1 MGQIYHDRDKNVRIL
16 TEYKDNDK
24 KSKMKKVLVIS
35 ASDSDLPVMV
45 EACKVLEDF
54 NVDYDLTL
62 SSAHRSPERTVK
74 IVEQAYKKGV
84 KVIIAGAGFAAHL
97 AGVVAA
103 HFPLPVV
110 GVPLKGGSLSGLD
123 ALYATVQM
131 PAGVPVA
138 TVGVDNVRNGALL
151 AIQILATSDKKLE
164 KKMIEYKKSLAEN
177 VEKKAQKLKE
187 VGLER
192 FLEEKR

>member
-1 MGQIYHDRDKNVRIL
+1 
-16 TEYKDNDK
+16 
-24 KSKMKKVLVIS
+24 MKKVLVIS
-35 ASDSDLPVMV
+35 ASDSDLPVMAD
-45 EACKVLEDF
+45 ACKVLEDF
-54 NVDYDLTL
+54 EIEYDLTL
-62 SSAHRSPERTVK
+62 SSAHRSPEKTVRV
-74 IVEQAYKKGV
+74 VEEAYKDGI

-103 HFPLPVV
+103 HFPLPVI
-110 GVPLKGGSLSGLD
+110 GVPLKGGALNGLD

-177 VEKKAQKLKE
+177 VEKKAQRLKE
-187 VGLER
+187 IGLER
-192 FLEEKR
+192 FLKEKR

>member
-1 MGQIYHDRDKNVRIL
+1 
-16 TEYKDNDK
+16 
-24 KSKMKKVLVIS
+24 MKKVLVIS
-35 ASDSDLPVMV
+35 ASDSDLPIMA
-45 EACKVLEDF
+45 EACKVLEEF
-54 NVDYDLTL
+54 KVEYDLTL
-62 SSAHRSPERTVK
+62 SSAHRSPEKTVRV
-74 IVEQAYKKGV
+74 VEQAYKDGV

-97 AGVVAA
+97 AGIVAA
-103 HFPLPVV
+103 HFPLPVI
-110 GVPLKGGSLSGLD
+110 GVPLKGGALNGLD

-138 TVGVDNVRNGALL
+138 TVGVDNVRNAALL

-177 VEKKAQKLKE
+177 VEKKAQRLEK
-187 VGLER
+187 VGLEK

>member
-1 MGQIYHDRDKNVRIL
+1 
-16 TEYKDNDK
+16 
-24 KSKMKKVLVIS
+24 MKKVLVIS
-35 ASDSDLPVMV
+35 ASDSDLPVMA
-45 EACKVLEDF
+45 EAVKVLEEF
-54 NVDYDLTL
+54 RVDYDLTL
-62 SSAHRSPERTVK
+62 SSAHRSPEKTVK
-74 IVEQAYKKGV
+74 VVESAYKNGI
-84 KVIIAGAGFAAHL
+84 KVIICGAGFAAHL

-110 GVPLKGGSLSGLD
+110 GVPLKGGPLSGLD

-164 KKMIEYKKSLAEN
+164 KKMIKYKKSLAEN
-177 VEKKAQKLKE
+177 VEKKSQKLKD
-187 VGLER
+187 VGLEK
-192 FLEEKR
+192 FLKEHSS

>member
-1 MGQIYHDRDKNVRIL
+1 M
-16 TEYKDNDK
+16 
-24 KSKMKKVLVIS
+24 SKVLIIS
-35 ASDSDLPVMV
+35 ASDSDLPVMADSV
-45 EACKVLEDF
+45 KVLEEF
-54 NVDYDLTL
+54 GVEYELTL

-74 IVEQAYKKGV
+74 IVAEAYKNGT

-103 HFPLPVV
+103 HFPLPVI
-110 GVPLKGGSLSGLD
+110 GVPLKGGALSGLD

-131 PAGVPVA
+131 PAGIPVA
-138 TVGVDNVRNGALL
+138 TVGVDNVRNAALL

-164 KKMIEYKKSLAEN
+164 EKMIEYKKSLAEN
-177 VEKKAQKLKE
+177 VEKKSKRLLE
-187 VGLER
+187 IGLEK

>member
-1 MGQIYHDRDKNVRIL
+1 
-16 TEYKDNDK
+16 
-24 KSKMKKVLVIS
+24 MKKILVIS
-35 ASDSDLPVMV
+35 ASDSDLPVMA
-45 EACKVLEDF
+45 EAVKVLEEF
-54 NVDYDLTL
+54 GIEYDLTL
-62 SSAHRSPERTVK
+62 SSAHRSPEKTVRV
-74 IVEQAYKKGV
+74 VEAAYKSGI

-103 HFPLPVV
+103 HFPLPVI

-138 TVGVDNVRNGALL
+138 CVGVDNVRNAALL

-192 FLEEKR
+192 FLEEKK